1 MVVARGPCQLVRP
14 SPVRVTVYVPPR
26 NWPPRNWPPRIW
38 PPLNA
43 RRLQQLLLVTG
54 PCFPVFL
61 SGWREDVEDHGPL
74 VRQRAPA
81 VRHVRRRLPEVTGPD
96 VMLDAVLDPDPLALE
111 ADAPLTSGVRVHGG
125 DGARRDLEHGEH
137 PVLDSEDAGPEPF
150 GQLAQNAAPLEV
162 VKVPLV
168 DHGALLVR

>member
-1 MVVARGPCQLVRP
+1 MTSARLWWSPGDLVNLLGLR
-14 SPVRVTVYVPPR
+14 
-26 NWPPRNWPPRIW
+26 
-38 PPLNA
+38 LCA

-111 ADAPLTSGVRVHGG
+111 ADAPLLIGVRVHGG
-125 DGARRDLEHGEH
+125 DGA
-137 PVLDSEDAGPEPF
+137 
-150 GQLAQNAAPLEV
+150 
-162 VKVPLV
+162 
-168 DHGALLVR
+168 